1 MLWLVMKGQSE
12 QIVACNIYNEKG
24 AHQLW
29 VERANGKTR
38 KIKESKS
45 FDEVNEVKEA
55 IDFAIREGHKS
66 LELV

>member
-12 QIVACNIYNEKG
+12 QIIACNIYNEKG
-24 AHQLW
+24 RHQLW
-29 VERANGKTR
+29 VERINGKSR
-38 KIKESKS
+38 KIKESS
-45 FDEVNEVKEA
+45 NFDEVNEVKEA

>member
-12 QIVACNIYNEKG
+12 QIIACNIYNENGK
-24 AHQLW
+24 HQLW

>member
-12 QIVACNIYNEKG
+12 QIIACNIYNEKG
-24 AHQLW
+24 VHQLW

-55 IDFAIREGHKS
+55 IDYAIREGHKS
-66 LELV
+66 LELA